1 MPHCFVMQPFDGG
14 AFDSRYEDIFAHA
27 IKDADLE
34 PYRVDRDPQ
43 VVIPIQEIEKGIRD
57 SRICLADISLDNPNV
72 WFELGYAIA
81 SNKEVVLVCSDERV
95 TRFPF
100 DVQHRTI
107 IKYKTGAPRDFVS
120 LRESITSKLKALLEK
135 EESIYTAANP
145 SILQPVEG
153 LDQVEVV
160 VLAAIGGNA
169 DAPDD
174 CIGIGTIKSDMEK
187 AGFTNIATTLALRT
201 LIKRALIINRVE
213 ESMHGDYH
221 TYGLTDAGWEWMLE
235 NKKHFVL
242 KQAPK
247 PPSPLPNWDDPIPF

>member
-14 AFDSRYEDIFAHA
+14 VFDSRYEDVYAPA

-43 VVIPIQEIEKGIRD
+43 VVIPIQDIEKGIKD

-81 SNKEVVLVCSDERV
+81 LNKEVVLVCSEERT

-145 SILQPVEG
+145 SVLQPVEG
-153 LDQVEVV
+153 LEQVEVV
-160 VLAAIGGNA
+160 VMAAIGGNA
-169 DAPDD
+169 DSPEDF
-174 CIGIGTIKSDMEK
+174 IGVGVIKNDMEK
-187 AGFTNIATTLALRT
+187 AGFTNIATTMALRT
-201 LIKRALIINRVE
+201 LSKRKLIENKAD
-213 ESMHGDYH
+213 ESMYGDYQ
-221 TYGLTDAGWEWMLE
+221 TYCLTNAGWEWMLE
-235 NKKHFVL
+235 NKRLFVL
-242 KQAPK
+242 KQAPVS
-247 PPSPLPNWDDPIPF
+247 PPTPPGWDDPIPF

>member
-14 AFDSRYEDIFAHA
+14 AFDSRYEDVFAHA

-43 VVIPIQEIEKGIRD
+43 VVIPIQDIEKGIKD

-81 SNKEVVLVCSDERV
+81 LNKEVVLVCSDERT

-120 LRESITSKLKALLEK
+120 LRDSITAKLKALLEK
-135 EESIYTAANP
+135 EESIHTAANP

-153 LDQVEVV
+153 LDQIEVV
-160 VLAAIGGNA
+160 VMAAIGGNA
-169 DAPDD
+169 DSPDD
-174 CIGIGTIKSDMEK
+174 FISIGIIKSDMEK
-187 AGFTNIATTLALRT
+187 AGFTNIATSIALRT
-201 LIKRALIINRVE
+201 LIKRGLVSHKAE
-213 ESMHGDYH
+213 ESMYGDH
-221 TYGLTDAGWEWMLE
+221 QTYGLTNDGWEWMIN

-242 KQAPK
+242 KQAPVA
-247 PPSPLPNWDDPIPF
+247 PAPAWDDKNIPF